1 MKGSRGGFKQRL
13 WRKAAHCLAP
23 PFLLRL
29 LSQVTQDQLCRDD
42 TAHSRLSPTLIISK
56 YSSSQT
62 SLLADRMETMLPLPK
77 WLYWVSSWQ
86 KPTTAA
92 GDDTAVKSIYYSYR
106 GPRFHVQRPF
116 QVLCISSSIEIWC
129 RFMSSSGSV
138 RHTMHLNSIRHTCT
152 HKNNKQIIFLK
163 KVISRRL
170 ADPLTMECSGRKP
183 QDPSICHTA
192 LVQI

>member
-1 MKGSRGGFKQRL
+1 MKGSRGGFEQRL

-23 PFLLRL
+23 SFLLCL

-62 SLLADRMETMLPLPK
+62 SLLADMMETMLPLPK

-92 GDDTAVKSIYYSYR
+92 GDDTAIKSIYYSYR

-116 QVLCISSSIEIWC
+116 QVLCISSSTEIWC

-138 RHTMHLNSIRHTCT
+138 RHTVHLNSIRHTCT
-152 HKNNKQIIFLK
+152 HKNNKQIIF
-163 KVISRRL
+163 
-170 ADPLTMECSGRKP
+170 
-183 QDPSICHTA
+183 
-192 LVQI
+192 